1 MHCCGIQVWNLTK
14 TIAASEQIEDTEV
27 CELGALL
34 HDIEDWKYSGSETA
48 GVEAAAKFLKE
59 NHYDTAKTET
69 VLKIIKGVGFK
80 EELAAEKVR
89 SWQKQTCPIV
99 CTVT

>member
-1 MHCCGIQVWNLTK
+1 MVLQQVWALTK
-14 TIAASEQIEDTEV
+14 TIAASESIEDTEV

-48 GVEAAAKFLKE
+48 GVEAADKFLKGQK
-59 NHYDTAKTET
+59 YDAAKTET

-80 EELAAEKVR
+80 EELSGEKVGQANR
-89 SWQKQTCPIV
+89 
-99 CTVT
+99 